1 MLWNHR
7 CLKHYYGGGEILE
20 DWKIK
25 ISVLWLFGEVAW
37 LTAMM
42 LVLFEPGAI
51 EQVMAG
57 EIYGMQIGPEWFLIV
72 AITLLV
78 PLVMAFLS
86 LTLEGSM
93 NRWANIIMGI
103 VFTVLNLGNL
113 IEGVRGGT
121 AGGILLMEISAV
133 VAPALIVW
141 YAWKSKQKA

>member
-1 MLWNHR
+1 
-7 CLKHYYGGGEILE
+7 LE

-25 ISVLWLFGEVAW
+25 IAVLWLFGEVAW
-37 LTAMM
+37 LTA
-42 LVLFEPGAI
+42 VLLLLYEPNGI
-51 EQVMAG
+51 EQIMAG

-93 NRWANIIMGI
+93 NRWANIILGI
-103 VFTVLNLGNL
+103 VFAVLNLSNL
-113 IEGVRGGT
+113 IEGVRWGV
-121 AGGILLMEISAV
+121 AGGILLMELASV

>member
-1 MLWNHR
+1 MIVKR
-7 CLKHYYGGGEILE
+7 EVKTLE

-25 ISVLWLFGEVAW
+25 IAVLWLFGEVAW
-37 LTAMM
+37 LTA
-42 LVLFEPGAI
+42 VLLLLYEPNGI
-51 EQVMAG
+51 EQIMAG

-93 NRWANIIMGI
+93 NRWANIILGI
-103 VFTVLNLGNL
+103 VFAVLNLSNL
-113 IEGVRGGT
+113 IEGVRWGV
-121 AGGILLMEISAV
+121 AGGILLMELASV

>member
-1 MLWNHR
+1 LIVKR
-7 CLKHYYGGGEILE
+7 EVKTLE

-25 ISVLWLFGEVAW
+25 IAVLWLFGEVAW
-37 LTAMM
+37 LTA
-42 LVLFEPGAI
+42 VLLLLYEPNGI
-51 EQVMAG
+51 EQIMAG

-93 NRWANIIMGI
+93 NRWANIILGI
-103 VFTVLNLGNL
+103 VFAVLNLSNL
-113 IEGVRGGT
+113 IEGVRWGV
-121 AGGILLMEISAV
+121 AGGILLMELASV

>member
-1 MLWNHR
+1 
-7 CLKHYYGGGEILE
+7 LE

-37 LTAMM
+37 LTAVL
-42 LVLFEPGAI
+42 LVLYEPGGI

-57 EIYGMQIGPEWFLIV
+57 EIYGMQIGPEWLLIV

-93 NRWANIIMGI
+93 NRWANIIVGI
-103 VFTVLNLGNL
+103 VFTVLNLQQFGRGRERGRCWWDTIDGNFSSCGSSIDRL
-113 IEGVRGGT
+113 VC
-121 AGGILLMEISAV
+121 MEV
-133 VAPALIVW
+133 
-141 YAWKSKQKA
+141 KKDNQD